1 MKMSEVTHKYL
12 RSINGSHKYQLTVA
26 SNLKRAQ
33 AFFGNPDISEIN
45 TAMVEDFVCS
55 LKRTLK
61 PSSVNRVTCNIH
73 SLLKYAYDREWIFKM
88 PKVSWQKEDNERV
101 RWLAPEEEEKLLS
114 LLPEQTAAFCEVL
127 LHTGMR
133 RGELLSLNKDNVDG
147 DYIRLWK
154 TKNGKARSVPM
165 SKKAKELVNQYV
177 PFNLSISQLNRDW
190 NKAKKE
196 MGLEHDTDFVLHTL
210 RHTTATRMLE
220 RTGNI
225 AIVQRMLGH
234 AKIQTTMRYAHI
246 SDQQLLA
253 AVQQ

>member
-1 MKMSEVTHKYL
+1 MKMSEVIQKYN
-12 RSINGSHKYQLTVA
+12 RTITGTIKYQLTVN
-26 SNLKRAQ
+26 SNLKKACV
-33 AFFGNPDISEIN
+33 FFGNPDISEIN
-45 TAMVEDFVCS
+45 TGMVDDYICQ
-55 LKRTLK
+55 LKKANK
-61 PSSVNRVTCNIH
+61 PSTVNRVVCNLH
-73 SLLKYAYDREWIFKM
+73 SLLKYAYDRELMDKL
-88 PKVSWQKEDNERV
+88 PKFSWQKEDNERV
-101 RWLAPEEEEKLLS
+101 RWLAPEEEAKLLS

-133 RGELLSLNKDNVDG
+133 RGELLSLTKDNVDG

-165 SKKAKELVNQYV
+165 SKRAKELVNQYV
-177 PFNLSISQLNRDW
+177 PFTLTVSQINRDW
-190 NKAKKE
+190 NKARKE
-196 MGLEHDTDFVLHTL
+196 MGLEHDADFVLHTL
-210 RHTTATRMLE
+210 RHTTATRMLQ

-253 AVQQ
+253 AVQ